1 MVLNFDKKGYDQQTA
16 VTALFGQLAFSGFS
30 RGLSLNVQVKKIT
43 EKYITVETYIANT
56 KFIDAKASVYMYLI
70 DNCNGAT
77 KEEKVNWEQFG
88 ANAIKYEYILTITKA
103 TPIQGGQYNYELRL
117 EIKNKRSN
125 LCRV

>member
-103 TPIQGGQYNYELRL
+103 TPIQGG
-117 EIKNKRSN
+117 
-125 LCRV
+125 